1 MFITRL
7 KLHNW
12 RNFRDIDIELQRRVF
27 IVGANATGKS
37 NLLGA
42 LLFLRNIASSDDSR
56 RAGRDHRSSLSGVS
70 LPRIRSLTAPAGDE
84 HVSIRVDIADEPG
97 APPTWSYDLALR
109 EGDQELDPRRPQGTT
124 VVERERVTSTGRV
137 VLDRP
142 DRDDHRDPQRLAQ
155 TAIEQV
161 HSDSEFRPLVD
172 FLASISYCNP
182 SPHLFRMTSGV
193 WPGEIPVHGFFDL
206 VMTTPRDIRDQRLR
220 RITKALRT
228 IVPHFADLQIGFE
241 DPLGT
246 PYLKA
251 RFDHWRDP
259 NTWQSGET
267 LSDGTLRL
275 IELLWAAQEDQKGP
289 LLIEEPEIS
298 LHDGAVRA
306 LAGAFAE
313 VAVYRRRQVF
323 VTTQAPTLL
332 SDDSISLE
340 EIALLQYTND
350 GTSVSF
356 ASEDKQL
363 CALIGA
369 GHPRGEAVIPWV
381 GPKSPRLSLRP

>member
-37 NLLGA
+37 NLLYA
-42 LLFLRNIASSDDSR
+42 LLFLSDVARDDGSR
-56 RAGRDHRSSLSGVS
+56 RAGRGHRSSLSRVF
-70 LPRIRSLTAPAGDE
+70 LPRIRSLTAPPGDDY
-84 HVSIRVDIADEPG
+84 VSIRVDIADEPG

-109 EGDQELDPRRPQGTT
+109 EGDQELDPRLPQSTT
-124 VVERERVTSTGRV
+124 VVERERVISAGRV

-142 DRDDHRDPQRLAQ
+142 DRDDHRDPQRLTQ
-155 TAIEQV
+155 TAVGQARIN
-161 HSDSEFRPLVD
+161 SEFRPLAD
-172 FLASISYCNP
+172 FLASIGHCDP
-182 SPHLFRMTSGV
+182 SPHLFRMTSGPL
-193 WPGEIPVHGFFDL
+193 PGEIPMRGFSDL
-206 VMTTPRDIRDQRLR
+206 VMAAPRDIRDQRLR

-228 IVPHFADLQIGFE
+228 IVPHFADLQIGIE
-241 DPLGT
+241 EPLGT

-259 NTWQSGET
+259 DAWQIVDD

-275 IELLWAAQEDQKGP
+275 IELLWAVQEDQKGP
-289 LLIEEPEIS
+289 LLVEEPEIS

-332 SDDSISLE
+332 SDDSISLK

-356 ASEDKQL
+356 ASDDEQL

-381 GPKSPRLSLRP
+381 GPKSPRLPLSR